1 MNPIRIRHSLAG
13 LMAAIALGAMATVGS
28 SAPSM
33 AQVAGAQFGA
43 ADHSLVENAAYL
55 GRRGVVGRGYRGAY
69 VGRGGY
75 GYRGY
80 GRGAG
85 VGAAV
90 AGALIGGALAA
101 PYYRQPYGYYQQPYG
116 YYQQPYGYYQQ
127 PYGYDGY

>member
-1 MNPIRIRHSLAG
+1 MNHVRIRHFLTG
-13 LMAAIALGAMATVGS
+13 LMATIAVAAIAAVGS
-28 SAPSM
+28 STPSM
-33 AQVAGAQFGA
+33 AQVASAQLRAGH
-43 ADHSLVENAAYL
+43 HSLVEDAAYVA
-55 GRRGVVGRGYRGAY
+55 RRGVFVGRGYRGAHAAH
-69 VGRGGY
+69 RGY
-75 GYRGY
+75 GYRDY

-116 YYQQPYGYYQQ
+116 YYRQ